1 MKPQIILTLLIVCSS
16 CSIHKKC
23 IEPEIPLPNQFTS
36 IIEAD
41 SACIAD
47 IHWSEIFTDPLLQ
60 DLINQTLTYNKDL
73 LSATARIRELEK
85 LHQIAK
91 ANYLFDVGA
100 RGYIEHE
107 THNLSSNNQTIDLE
121 IGTKL
126 TISWEADLFG
136 RIRWAKKEAL
146 ANYLESVEGQKALQM
161 TLIAEIAS
169 SYYQLM
175 ALDNKLEIL
184 TRTLKTREEDRN
196 KARLRFMGGLT
207 SKIPY
212 EQAQVEYASTAALIP
227 NVQRQ
232 IKMKENEISL
242 LTGKMPSDILRSK
255 IQRHEISINILHLGI
270 PSDLI
275 KRRPDITAAE
285 QSLKAQ
291 MAKVGYSWAE
301 RFPRFIIN
309 LEGGLEN
316 TAFKGFFTAP
326 LTYALSELTAPLFA
340 FGKRKANYDA
350 AIQAYDAERYQYE
363 KKVLQA
369 FKEVNNAVISY
380 SSANKQ
386 VELMENLRNAT
397 KKYLDLAHVQYI
409 NGQINY
415 IDVLHAQ
422 RSYLNAKINLS
433 DAICNENIAII
444 ELYKSLGGGWQN
456 KK

>member
-1 MKPQIILTLLIVCSS
+1 MKSQIILTLLIVCSS

-60 DLINQTLTYNKDL
+60 DLINQALTYNKDL

-107 THNLSSNNQTIDLE
+107 THNISSDNQTIDLE
-121 IGTKL
+121 VGTKL
-126 TISWEADLFG
+126 TLSWEADLFG

-146 ANYLESVEGQKALQM
+146 ANYLKTIEGQKALQI
-161 TLIAEIAS
+161 TLIAEVAT

-184 TRTLKTREEDRN
+184 IRTLKTREEDLN
-196 KARLRFMGGLT
+196 KALLRFEGGIT
-207 SKIPY
+207 SEIPY
-212 EQAQVEYASTAALIP
+212 QQAQVEYASTATLIP
-227 NVQRQ
+227 DLQRQ
-232 IKMKENEISL
+232 IKIKETEISL
-242 LTGKMPSDILRSK
+242 LTGKMPSNIQRSK
-255 IQRHEISINILHLGI
+255 IQRHEISINIQHLGI

-316 TAFKGFFTAP
+316 IAFKGFFTSP
-326 LTYALSELTAPLFA
+326 LTYAFSELTAPIFA
-340 FGKRKANYDA
+340 FGKRKAKYDA

-380 SSANKQ
+380 SSTNKQ
-386 VELMENLRNAT
+386 VELMENLRNST
-397 KKYLDLAHVQYI
+397 KKYLDLAQAQYI
-409 NGQINY
+409 NGHISY

-433 DAICNENIAII
+433 NAICNENMALIK
-444 ELYKSLGGGWQN
+444 LYKSLGGGWQN